1 MSGQR
6 YARRAPIAPVR
17 TRGEWRCLLAE
28 AVRCADDAEKAVG
41 GEEAFQRRA
50 ALANRINGAKAVV
63 FKREIGAAASDVA
76 EAFISTATAFA
87 RPATAD
93 ALRVELATLVRQS
106 ARFLDQR
113 LADRASEDFQRA
125 HAGRPE
131 VMG

>member
-1 MSGQR
+1 MSGHR
-6 YARRAPIAPVR
+6 HVRRFTAPMVA
-17 TRGEWRCLLAE
+17 TRGEWRLLLELAL
-28 AVRCADDAEKAVG
+28 RCADDAEKAVG

-113 LADRASEDFQRA
+113 LTDKASEDFQRA

>member
-17 TRGEWRCLLAE
+17 TRGEWRSLLALAE
-28 AVRCADDAEKAVG
+28 RCADDAEQSVG

-50 ALANRINGAKAVV
+50 ALANKINGAKAAV
-63 FKREIGAAASDVA
+63 FEREIGAAANDVA
-76 EAFISTATAFA
+76 AGFIRTVSAFA

-93 ALRVELATLVRQS
+93 ALRVELAALVRHS

-113 LADRASEDFQRA
+113 LTDKASEDFQRA